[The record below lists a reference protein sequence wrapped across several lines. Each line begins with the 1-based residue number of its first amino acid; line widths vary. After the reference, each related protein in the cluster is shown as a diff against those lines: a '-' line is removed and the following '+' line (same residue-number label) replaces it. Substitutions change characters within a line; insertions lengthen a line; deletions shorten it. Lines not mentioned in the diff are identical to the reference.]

1 MGKYKVEISGVDTS
15 NLKNYNQEE
24 MKQLFIKYQEGDLF
38 ARDMLIE
45 GNLKLVLSILKKFYN
60 KYDNLDDLF
69 QIGCVGLIKAIDNF
83 DLSYDVKFS
92 TYAVP
97 MILGEV
103 KRYIRDDNSIRISRS
118 LKDIGYKSLKI
129 IDDYYSKNGHKPS
142 INYISSNYSKNGHKP
157 SINYISSIL
166 NVTEFE
172 VSNAL
177 LSLKTP
183 VSMYEAIYNDG
194 GDTIYLYD
202 QIEDKKIDNDFSH
215 KIEVENAINDLNE
228 REKYILDQR
237 YVIGKSQMEIA
248 EEINISQAQVSRLEK
263 KAIKQLKKVLK

>member
-15 NLKNYNQEE
+15 NLITLSADE
-24 MKQLFIKYQEGDLF
+24 MQKLFIEYKNGDLF
-38 ARDMLIE
+38 ARDLLIN

-60 KYDNLDDLF
+60 KSENLDDLF

-83 DLSYDVKFS
+83 DLSYGVKFS

-103 KRYIRDDNSIRISRS
+103 KRYIRDNSSIRISRS
-118 LKDIGYKSLKI
+118 LKDIAYKSLKI
-129 IDDYYSKNGHKPS
+129 MDDYYAEYGKEPTFK
-142 INYISSNYSKNGHKP
+142 YIADLLGVS
-157 SINYISSIL
+157 
-166 NVTEFE
+166 EFD

-177 LSLKTP
+177 IALKDP

-202 QIEDKKIDNDFSH
+202 QIEDKKSSSDVSNRLAI
-215 KIEVENAINDLNE
+215 ENAINDLNT
-228 REKYILDQR
+228 REKYILDER
-237 YVIGKSQMEIA
+237 FVMGKSQMEIA
-248 EEINISQAQVSRLEK
+248 EMLDISQAQVSRLEK
-263 KAIKQLKKVLK
+263 KAINQLKKVLK